1 MRWRRDERDT
11 GDGVTCLG
19 DNLVNLKA
27 RQLSALT
34 RFCSLCHLNLYLLG
48 IHQVLGGYT
57 ETSTGNLLG
66 LRAQAYTVNLRVVAG
81 VVLTTLTGVT
91 AGAQLVHGQCQCLVG
106 LDAQGTET
114 HGTCNKMLNNAFY
127 ALNLVDWGWLSSLL
141 ESEEV
146 ADKDG
151 ALLLVNQFRPLL
163 ELFVVTLTGSQLQLG
178 NGLGVPGVLNTIL
191 TPCKLTLVLQ
201 QCLLLGSRVKRN
213 GIAGNL
219 LQAHTTDGAHLGTEV
234 AAQQILAQ
242 SDALK
247 DLGTAVATDGTD
259 THLTHNLLQTLV
271 HGLDVV
277 LLGGGVLLLNLVV
290 LHQIV
295 EYRKCHVWAQG
306 AGSVTQQQG
315 CVHYLANLTALNNQ
329 SCLHTLT
336 YANQVVVN
344 STNGQQRWDGGMGIV
359 QVAVAQDNVV
369 HTLIYTGFGLV
380 AQVVQSLAQAF
391 LTLGHLKHDRQLLG
405 VEALVADVTKYIKLC
420 VG

>member
-1 MRWRRDERDT
+1 MWWRRDERDT

-114 HGTCNKMLNNAFY
+114 HGTCNKMLNNALN

-151 ALLLVNQFRPLL
+151 ALLLIHQLRPLL
-163 ELFVVTLTGSQLQLG
+163 ELFVVTLTGSQLQFSD
-178 NGLGVPGVLNTIL
+178 GLGVPGMLNTIL
-191 TPCKLTLVLQ
+191 APCKLALVLQ
-201 QCLLLGSRVKRN
+201 R
-213 GIAGNL
+213 
-219 LQAHTTDGAHLGTEV
+219 
-234 AAQQILAQ
+234 
-242 SDALK
+242 
-247 DLGTAVATDGTD
+247 
-259 THLTHNLLQTLV
+259 
-271 HGLDVV
+271 
-277 LLGGGVLLLNLVV
+277 
-290 LHQIV
+290 
-295 EYRKCHVWAQG
+295 
-306 AGSVTQQQG
+306 SV
-315 CVHYLANLTALNNQ
+315 C
-329 SCLHTLT
+329 C
-336 YANQVVVN
+336 
-344 STNGQQRWDGGMGIV
+344 D
-359 QVAVAQDNVV
+359 
-369 HTLIYTGFGLV
+369 
-380 AQVVQSLAQAF
+380 
-391 LTLGHLKHDRQLLG
+391 
-405 VEALVADVTKYIKLC
+405 
-420 VG
+420 